1 MRQDLVLPLECE
13 RGGDIREH
21 IWTAGSMKDGN
32 NDQERRDNNK
42 AENTDR
48 VSIEI

>member
-32 NDQERRDNNK
+32 NDQERSDNK
-42 AENTDR
+42 KVESTEW
-48 VSIEI
+48 VSIET